1 MALVKAGTI
10 SQIPP
15 QSVRE
20 VCVGE
25 KVYAVC
31 NLGGEITALDGLCLH
46 RGGPLGHGQVSDGR
60 VVCPW
65 HLWEFDCRTGE
76 YDYDPS
82 LKLATYRVQMDGDEI
97 LIEVP
102 ETSA

>member
-1 MALVKAGTI
+1 MALVHAGKL
-10 SQIPP
+10 SQLPP

-20 VCVGE
+20 VVVGE

-31 NLGGEITALDGLCLH
+31 NLDGEVTAIEGVCLH
-46 RGGPLGHGQVSDGR
+46 RGGPLGHGMVNDGR

-76 YDYDPS
+76 YDFDPK
-82 LKLATYRVQMDGDEI
+82 LKLATYRVQVEGDDI
-97 LIEVP
+97 LIDVP
-102 ETSA
+102 EPRA